1 MVDENVD
8 RVHAPGQQP
17 TPERDIEPLWP
28 PDQIGGTDTPPWAST
43 ASPSSFVPPQGRPG
57 HPPSPADYP
66 SLTGGVPLPG
76 AETTAPQGANTGW
89 SPPPATASG
98 PPPGAVPASP
108 PATVSGPPPAAVAGA
123 APAATSG
130 WEPDASAWA
139 PPAPAAQIPPVAPN
153 APTDPTVPPG
163 PGLGA
168 AGPPAPGP
176 AGDRPVVGLGGG
188 LPAAAGGGVPA
199 PRPPQSGPARVDL
212 DMPFSLDQPA
222 APVPVASAHSV
233 ATARRTA
240 GPGEPTEGAVGRRED
255 ASGTAVAGAFPGG
268 RPSPHDP
275 APGPGGPVGTGGPA
289 PTGDTST
296 AAGPTTGRHETG
308 GPTNGGPTN
317 GGHEAG
323 GPANGDPT
331 NGGHEAGGPTNGDP
345 TDGGTGGSAPGSA
358 GGTANGG
365 AGGAVTSG
373 GPAHGGGARMPA
385 ESPWAQPPQRPAT
398 AAVEPGPGAGASDPA
413 PTHQGAV
420 PRQALHHQ
428 QPALRVPANH
438 GPIPQGPAAQGPTPQ
453 GTAEQNPP
461 QQAPAPPGAP
471 QGPIPQDQA
480 GQGAPVGP
488 APDPAAPQQGF
499 TADPASRQS
508 FGAGPGAAQQ
518 DFGGDPAASQQAA
531 PPGPYPPQQAGP
543 YPPQQGGPPGPYPPQ
558 QAGPYPPQ
566 QGATPPGPYP
576 PGWYPPPWQQATPGA
591 AAPQQAYQP
600 AEGVTAVPPAQPD
613 PNWRPAI
620 TDPPT
625 AEDFARRRQVRPA
638 DPVATIGVRAVAN
651 RMGLRL
657 PPGRHEQELRRDIET
672 VRRNFGGLRQVT
684 VVNPKGGAGKTVAI
698 LLLAMTF
705 GQKRGGYVLAWDNNE
720 TQGTLG
726 MRAQQDFHSRTVRD
740 MLRDLGQFQGA
751 HGRVG
756 DLSQYVRSQGEGM
769 FDVLASDESATGG
782 EMLTA
787 AAFAEIREVVSRFYK
802 LIFVDTGNNV
812 RAQNWQ
818 AAMDATDQL
827 VVTMSARNDSAET
840 AARMLDHLEQSG
852 RQRLVRQAVTV
863 VSMPPSRKEIDLPA
877 IQEHFAA
884 RTRAVLLAP
893 YERLIDTGEPIRYG
907 GLSAATRDA
916 WLKIAASV
924 AEGL

>member
-1 MVDENVD
+1 M
-8 RVHAPGQQP
+8 
-17 TPERDIEPLWP
+17 
-28 PDQIGGTDTPPWAST
+28 
-43 ASPSSFVPPQGRPG
+43 
-57 HPPSPADYP
+57 
-66 SLTGGVPLPG
+66 
-76 AETTAPQGANTGW
+76 
-89 SPPPATASG
+89 
-98 PPPGAVPASP
+98 
-108 PATVSGPPPAAVAGA
+108 
-123 APAATSG
+123 
-130 WEPDASAWA
+130 
-139 PPAPAAQIPPVAPN
+139 
-153 APTDPTVPPG
+153 
-163 PGLGA
+163 
-168 AGPPAPGP
+168 
-176 AGDRPVVGLGGG
+176 
-188 LPAAAGGGVPA
+188 
-199 PRPPQSGPARVDL
+199 
-212 DMPFSLDQPA
+212 
-222 APVPVASAHSV
+222 
-233 ATARRTA
+233 
-240 GPGEPTEGAVGRRED
+240 
-255 ASGTAVAGAFPGG
+255 
-268 RPSPHDP
+268 
-275 APGPGGPVGTGGPA
+275 
-289 PTGDTST
+289 
-296 AAGPTTGRHETG
+296 TGRHETD
-308 GPTNGGPTN
+308 GPANGGPTN

-323 GPANGDPT
+323 GPANG
-331 NGGHEAGGPTNGDP
+331 GS
-345 TDGGTGGSAPGSA
+345 TDGGSADGGSADGGSA
-358 GGTANGG
+358 DGGSADGGSADGGTAHGS

-373 GPAHGGGARMPA
+373 GPAHGGGARVPA

-398 AAVEPGPGAGASDPA
+398 AAVEPGPGASDPA

-428 QPALRVPANH
+428 QPPLRVPADH
-438 GPIPQGPAAQGPTPQ
+438 GPTPQGPAAQSPTPQ
-453 GTAEQNPP
+453 
-461 QQAPAPPGAP
+461 APARAGAP

-488 APDPAAPQQGF
+488 APGLGPDPAAPQQGF
-499 TADPASRQS
+499 AADPASQQGFSADPAASRQGL
-508 FGAGPGAAQQ
+508 GAGPGAAQQ
-518 DFGGDPAASQQAA
+518 DFGGDPAASQQSAPPGPYPPQQAGPQQGA

-543 YPPQQGGPPGPYPPQ
+543 YPPQQGGPPGPYPP
-558 QAGPYPPQ
+558 
-566 QGATPPGPYP
+566 
-576 PGWYPPPWQQATPGA
+576 GWYPPPWQQAAPGA
-591 AAPQQAYQP
+591 AVPQQAYQP

-613 PNWRPAI
+613 PNWHPAI

-638 DPVATIGVRAVAN
+638 DPVATMGVRAVAN